1 MAVTARSTADA
12 DHPAH
17 HHPPLGKN
25 VHPSASQ
32 PAAAPGPPGPPSPRA
47 RRALSRMPGLPRSL
61 LLPLLTSCP
70 SSCPS
75 SFWIWSGPSS
85 AEPPWWASPPRAL
98 QHQQRKSQYKNQ
110 QRALFSLLHCNF
122 VRGTAGNVQIPRRS
136 AALSGRR
143 GGGGRRGTH
152 AWIREGGRMVDGCAG
167 EAWMVDG
174 QPAGGAQWAGHR
186 GLTHRA
192 LMPCFPERRPAASH
206 PAAISKS
213 VIHGG
218 RKEGGGGGRGGGPG
232 WAWAVPGAACSPP
245 PWPPLPAPR
254 AAWRRPWSPCQCAC
268 RGRFSAGTLPS
279 PAVPATP
286 RASARSAP
294 AVRTPAVRASA
305 TTPRRRKHLGPAGG
319 QRHGK
324 AVDISGVPPLPPLPP
339 LACHHRFHER
349 KPDSKMCPF

>member
-1 MAVTARSTADA
+1 MYTPVPPSLPPR
-12 DHPAH
+12 PAH
-17 HHPPLGKN
+17 Q
-25 VHPSASQ
+25 VHRRRWPAGRLRACRAS
-32 PAAAPGPPGPPSPRA
+32 PA
-47 RRALSRMPGLPRSL
+47 
-61 LLPLLTSCP
+61 P
-70 SSCPS
+70 SSCPCS
-75 SFWIWSGPSS
+75 LLALLLALLLLGFGRARARRSHLGGRRHRGRCNTSS
-85 AEPPWWASPPRAL
+85 AKVNTKTSNA
-98 QHQQRKSQYKNQ
+98 H
-110 QRALFSLLHCNF
+110 FSLYC
-122 VRGTAGNVQIPRRS
+122 TAISCAALLATSKYLAAQQRS
-136 AALSGRR
+136 AAEG

-192 LMPCFPERRPAASH
+192 LMPCFPERRPAAPH

-294 AVRTPAVRASA
+294 AVRTPAARASA

-324 AVDISGVPPLPPLPP
+324 AVDISGVPPLPPSPP
-339 LACHHRFHER
+339 
-349 KPDSKMCPF
+349 